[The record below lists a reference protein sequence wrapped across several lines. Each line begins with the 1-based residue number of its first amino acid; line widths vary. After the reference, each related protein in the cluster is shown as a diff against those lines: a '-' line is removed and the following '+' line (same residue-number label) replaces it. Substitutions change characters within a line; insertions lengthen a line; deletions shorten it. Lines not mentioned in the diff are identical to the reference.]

1 MDILGGKRS
10 KRSKGSKGSKR
21 AKRISRRKMGRPTI
35 YLPKPDPNI
44 SLGKYGYSI
53 KRSQKE
59 RRASLKRA
67 SKALGELPVLR
78 RTTLI
83 STLSKS
89 VPDNYKK
96 YRDDVEYLKREYKKS
111 SKKSSRKSSKKSSKK
126 KYNKRR

>member
-1 MDILGGKRS
+1 MDFIGGKKKS
-10 KRSKGSKGSKR
+10 SKR
-21 AKRISRRKMGRPTI
+21 AKRISRKKMSRPTI

-53 KRSQKE
+53 KRSKKE

-67 SKALGELPVLR
+67 SKAMGELPVLR

-96 YRDDVEYLKREYKKS
+96 YRDDVEFLKREYKKS
-111 SKKSSRKSSKKSSKK
+111 KKMSKKKSSKK
-126 KYNKRR
+126 QRK